1 MCTFLC
7 HKMCNE
13 CHDMR
18 GTERETKKRR
28 LKQIYNRLYHVKKKI
43 EGQNICKQ
51 DKRKEYEK

>member
-43 EGQNICKQ
+43 EG
-51 DKRKEYEK
+51 